1 MVKVLE
7 SGATLV
13 TGDHIRLMQLISL
26 KQAIVLEGKGVK
38 MTRGASAMSLAKKRY
53 GLEGN
58 RERIIAQVQTMIDQ
72 FTPADEETRE

>member
-7 SGATLV
+7 SGSTVV

-72 FTPADEETRE
+72 FTPADEETGE

>member
-72 FTPADEETRE
+72 FTPADEETGE

>member
-38 MTRGASAMSLAKKRY
+38 MTRGASAMSLVKKRY

-72 FTPADEETRE
+72 FTPADEETGE

>member
-7 SGATLV
+7 SGSTIV

-58 RERIIAQVQTMIDQ
+58 REKIIAGVQALIDQ
-72 FTPADEETRE
+72 FTPADEETGE

>member
-7 SGATLV
+7 SGSTVV

-58 RERIIAQVQTMIDQ
+58 RAAIIAGVQALIDQ
-72 FTPADEETRE
+72 FTPADEETGE

>member
-38 MTRGASAMSLAKKRY
+38 MTRGASAMSLARKRY

-72 FTPADEETRE
+72 FTPADEETGE